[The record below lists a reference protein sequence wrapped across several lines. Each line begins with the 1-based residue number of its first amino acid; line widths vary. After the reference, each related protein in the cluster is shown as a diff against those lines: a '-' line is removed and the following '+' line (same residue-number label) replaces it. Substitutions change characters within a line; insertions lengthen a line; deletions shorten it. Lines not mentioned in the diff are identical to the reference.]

1 MAVENYI
8 HDLLYR
14 YECVILPGFGAFITQ
29 QHSAQIHSD
38 TNQFFPPKKT
48 VSFNRQLVNNDGLLA
63 NYIMEV
69 EKTGY
74 ENAIYKINSFVQ
86 DLNTVLK
93 ENKTLDFGH
102 VGSFKLTEGEKL
114 QFEPSTKNDYL
125 KEAFGLKSVVSSEVL
140 RESYKKQAIAFEE
153 KAPVAFTPER
163 RSSRWLKYAA
173 VGLLAIGLS
182 GAAGLNF
189 YNNQITEH
197 NIAEQ
202 QKAASQLENQIQQAT
217 FIIDNPLPVVTLK
230 VSKQTGKYHIV
241 AGAFRMQENAEKKV
255 RQLKAEGHK
264 AREIGE
270 NRFGLHQVVY
280 SSYEDR
286 LEALRALR
294 AVKATNPGAWLLV
307 QEL

>member
-29 QHSAQIHSD
+29 QHSAQLHPA
-38 TNQFFPPKKT
+38 TNQFYPPKKT

-63 NYIMEV
+63 NYIMEA

-74 ENAIYKINSFVQ
+74 ENAIFKINSFVQ
-86 DLNTVLK
+86 ELNTVLK
-93 ENKTLDFGH
+93 ENKTVSFGP
-102 VGSFKLTEGEKL
+102 VGSLRLTEDDKL
-114 QFEPSTKNDYL
+114 QFEPSSNNDYL
-125 KEAFGLKSVVSSEVL
+125 TEAFGLSTVASSEIT
-140 RESYKKQAIAFEE
+140 RETYKKQAIALEE
-153 KAPVAFTPER
+153 KAPIAFTPEKR
-163 RSSRWLKYAA
+163 ASNWLKYAA

-182 GAAGLNF
+182 GAAGLNI
-189 YNNQITEH
+189 YSNQVNEH
-197 NIAEQ
+197 NLAEQ

-217 FIIDNPLPVVTLK
+217 FIIDNPLPAVTLK
-230 VSKQTGKYHIV
+230 VSKQTGKYHVV

-255 RQLKAEGHK
+255 QQLKAEGHK
-264 AREIGE
+264 AREIGA

-294 AVKATNPGAWLLV
+294 EVKATNPAAWLLV

>member
-29 QHSAQIHSD
+29 QHSAQIHSA
-38 TNQFFPPKKT
+38 TNQFYPPKKT

-63 NYIMEV
+63 NYIMEA

-74 ENAIYKINSFVQ
+74 ENAIFKINSFVQ
-86 DLNTVLK
+86 ELNTVLK
-93 ENKTLDFGH
+93 ENKTVSFGP
-102 VGSFKLTEGEKL
+102 VGSLRLTEDDKL
-114 QFEPSTKNDYL
+114 QFEPSSNNDYL
-125 KEAFGLKSVVSSEVL
+125 TEAFGLSSVASSEIT
-140 RESYKKQAIAFEE
+140 RETYKKQAIALEE
-153 KAPVAFTPER
+153 KAPVAFTPEKR
-163 RSSRWLKYAA
+163 ASNWLKYAA

-189 YNNQITEH
+189 YSNQVNEH

-217 FIIDNPLPVVTLK
+217 FVIDNPLPAVTLK

-255 RQLKAEGHK
+255 QQLKAEGHK
-264 AREIGE
+264 AREIGA

-294 AVKATNPGAWLLV
+294 EVKTANPGAWLLV